1 MEKKKSLI
9 PSSVSALLA
18 KRWLLLFTIATVV
31 VFGAIS
37 PAFLQ
42 VDNLL
47 NILSSACIVGVM
59 GVGLTCIFATG
70 ELDFSAGSQVS
81 LASCLMAVIL
91 GETGFNSYIGAV
103 LLTLLILGAVGLYN
117 AFLHVKIGIPAFIAT
132 LGTSYLLQGIAK
144 ALTNS
149 GNLNNLP
156 GWPAEFTFI
165 GQGYLFGFIPMPV
178 VILVLVGALILF
190 YTEYTRAGK
199 YLYAVGSNPVACDY
213 IGIDGKMQKVKGF
226 VITALC
232 CGLAGIMQGSQMN
245 AASPT
250 LGENMFVPALT
261 TVFLGA
267 TYGKIG
273 VFNVPG
279 TLVGAVLYALIN
291 QGLLMITSDLWLKY
305 YVQGGM
311 LLFALIVVV
320 LIRAR
325 ERRKK

>member
-1 MEKKKSLI
+1 MAKKKNLI
-9 PSSVSALLA
+9 PETFGGIFAR
-18 KRWLLLFTIATVV
+18 RWLLLFTVATAI
-31 VFGAIS
+31 VFGVIS

-42 VDNLL
+42 VANLL
-47 NILSSACIVGVM
+47 NILSNACIVGVM

-70 ELDFSAGSQVS
+70 ELDFSAGAQVS
-81 LASCLMAVIL
+81 LASCLMAVVL
-91 GETGFNSYIGAV
+91 GRTSFHSYIGAV
-103 LLTLLILGAVGLYN
+103 ILTLVILGLIGAYN

-132 LGTSYLLQGIAK
+132 LGTSYLVKGVAK

-149 GNLNNLP
+149 KNVNNLSA
-156 GWPAEFTFI
+156 WPKEFTFM
-165 GQGYLFGFIPMPV
+165 GQGYLFGMIPMPV
-178 VILVLVGALILF
+178 VILVIVGALILF

-199 YLYAVGSNPVACDY
+199 YLYAVGSNPTACDY
-213 IGIDGKMQKVKGF
+213 IGIEGKMQKVKGF
-226 VITALC
+226 VITAVLC
-232 CGLAGIMQGSQMN
+232 ALAGIMQGSQMN

-291 QGLLMITSDLWLKY
+291 QGLLMITSELWLKN

-311 LLFALIVVV
+311 LLFALIMVVV
-320 LIRAR
+320 IRSK
-325 ERRKK
+325 ENRK